1 VLDEEGMLRQLRIS
15 ALLVAAFAAVFGSV
29 TWAPAQDGH
38 TKPIE
43 LLIPY
48 GPGGSQ
54 QVIRGRPLHIGHA
67 SEAADRA
74 ASARSGTGRDG
85 LLRCRLRSYS
95 LGNASLLGHLVL
107 TPRRQLWEELGKAG
121 V

>member
-1 VLDEEGMLRQLRIS
+1 MLRRLRIS

-43 LLIPY
+43 LVIPY
-48 GPGGSQ
+48 GPGGSHHLTTRAVAAVAHQHLGQPPLVVLKPGGDAVGSQ

-67 SEAADRA
+67 SEAADPA
-74 ASARSGTGRDG
+74 GSGRSGTGWDG
-85 LLRCRLRSYS
+85 
-95 LGNASLLGHLVL
+95 
-107 TPRRQLWEELGKAG
+107 P
-121 V
+121 